1 MRTRVRRVVNRAVAM
16 TLISAMPAWAVPLQD
31 PFAGL
36 ASVPDDRLEGLRGGF
51 ENSQGMQFSFAI
63 ERAIVVNGELIA
75 STRLVLSDLPQ
86 LLAGGAASAQ
96 FLTSAR
102 SILQNGQG
110 NTIVP
115 APAGIPTPPGT
126 ASPLAAAPAAA
137 PAAVQAASEAAGLT
151 TPAPAASA
159 PVAGAPASVAAAPA
173 PILAPAP
180 AAQAAGA
187 ASASAQA
194 APAAS
199 SIGPLFVQMNAGGQ
213 TVIVPNASAIV
224 TAVQNT
230 VNDQIIQARTT
241 IDAALSSISAL
252 RTNTLTQAVRQQAL
266 DSVRRP

>member
-1 MRTRVRRVVNRAVAM
+1 MRTPVRRAVNRAVALA
-16 TLISAMPAWAVPLQD
+16 LICAMPAWAVPLQD

-102 SILQNGQG
+102 SIVQNGQG

-115 APAGIPTPPGT
+115 APAGIPALPGT
-126 ASPLAAAPAAA
+126 ASPVAGTPAAA
-137 PAAVQAASEAAGLT
+137 PAAVQAASEAAGPT
-151 TPAPAASA
+151 PPAPAASA
-159 PVAGAPASVAAAPA
+159 PVAAAPLAAAQPSNA
-173 PILAPAP
+173 GPAP
-180 AAQAAGA
+180 AAQAASA
-187 ASASAQA
+187 APPQA

-199 SIGPLFVQMNAGGQ
+199 PIGPLFVQMNAGGQ

-230 VNDQIIQARTT
+230 VNDQVIQARTT

-252 RTNTLTQAVRQQAL
+252 RTNALTQAVRQQAL

>member
-1 MRTRVRRVVNRAVAM
+1 MRTPVRRVLNRAVAAA
-16 TLISAMPAWAVPLQD
+16 LISAMPAWAVPLPD

-102 SILQNGQG
+102 SIVQSGQG
-110 NTIVP
+110 NTILP
-115 APAGIPTPPGT
+115 SPAGIPTPPGA
-126 ASPLAAAPAAA
+126 ASPLPATPAAS
-137 PAAVQAASEAAGLT
+137 PAAVQAASEAAGLV

-159 PVAGAPASVAAAPA
+159 PVTATPASVAAGQAPSA
-173 PILAPAP
+173 APAP
-180 AAQAAGA
+180 AASV
-187 ASASAQA
+187 ASAPAQA
-194 APAAS
+194 APAPP

-213 TVIVPNASAIV
+213 IVIVPNASAIV

-266 DSVRRP
+266 DSVRRQ